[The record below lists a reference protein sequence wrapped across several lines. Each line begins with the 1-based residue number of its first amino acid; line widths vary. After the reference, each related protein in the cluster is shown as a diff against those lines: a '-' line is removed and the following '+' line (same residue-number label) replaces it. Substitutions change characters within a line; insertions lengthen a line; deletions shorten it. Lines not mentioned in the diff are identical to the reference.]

1 MQMLIYM
8 HIAMIVLA
16 GIGFTANIFMENGKI
31 QNLIEA
37 IVWGV
42 LAAFAVHFGGT
53 FAFVMGIIFTVL
65 LGCSTFAAFI
75 SKPKPEF
82 FIHVPMF
89 LLFLYAVYT
98 YTY

>member
-31 QNLIEA
+31 QNLVEA

-65 LGCSTFAAFI
+65 LGCSTLVTVFD
-75 SKPKPEF
+75 KPSNTF